1 MDDLLI
7 SEQMAALLDSYTKDL
22 STAEKAPRVHSH
34 SQHVVLFS
42 RSLLEDGTFQN

>member
-1 MDDLLI
+1 
-7 SEQMAALLDSYTKDL
+7 MAALLDSYTKDL
-22 STAEKAPRVHSH
+22 STAGKAPQQQRVHSH